1 MWVERSIDPEL
12 TASYREWQALEA
24 ATFARGQAAGEIRAG
39 EPSVLAR
46 VLTGIVASYQASDPA
61 VLSDDPDPGEA
72 FPLAE
77 LHDLI
82 EKAFRA

>member
-1 MWVERSIDPEL
+1 
-12 TASYREWQALEA
+12 
-24 ATFARGQAAGEIRAG
+24 
-39 EPSVLAR
+39 
-46 VLTGIVASYQASDPA
+46 VASYQASDPA

-72 FPLAE
+72 FPLAD